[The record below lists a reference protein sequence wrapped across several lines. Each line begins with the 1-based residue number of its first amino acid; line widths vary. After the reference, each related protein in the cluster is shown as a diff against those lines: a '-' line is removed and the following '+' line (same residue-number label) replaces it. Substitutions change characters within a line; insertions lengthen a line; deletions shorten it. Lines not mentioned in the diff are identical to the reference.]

1 LSSAY
6 GGWVL
11 VVFLLVS
18 YFFSYSF
25 ALYPLCERR
34 NGESEEEEGIC
45 ERDEEMTYFEIPKE
59 RIYEEVD
66 DYKRRKE

>member
-1 LSSAY
+1 MGSCGIPTSQLF
-6 GGWVL
+6 
-11 VVFLLVS
+11 FLCT
-18 YFFSYSF
+18 F

-34 NGESEEEEGIC
+34 NEESEKEEGIC

-66 DYKRRKE
+66 HYERRKE